1 MTRPLQKEP
10 PKGSRLAVYVDRL
23 VKYVDEDPA
32 LWQSSDPDLRALGV
46 TALLSEEHRLW
57 ALPLEIARDYRVLPA
72 IAKAHGPAAADLLSK
87 SFPAF
92 LDEHVLL
99 VQEQAKSNASAHE
112 RQARTRDVRS
122 CVEAVIMAAL
132 YDGYLVGD
140 SLNKNY
146 MRAAA
151 RLGVDRGAVRRAD
164 ISFRRRMGCIPPD
177 LKDAACTA
185 LARITAH
192 VRDCER
198 QLRPPRGV
206 RNRGG

>member
-1 MTRPLQKEP
+1 MR
-10 PKGSRLAVYVDRL
+10 
-23 VKYVDEDPA
+23 YVDEDPA
-32 LWQSSDPDLRALGV
+32 LWQSLDPDLRALGV

-99 VQEQAKSNASAHE
+99 VQEQAKSNASARE

-164 ISFRRRMGCIPPD
+164 ISFRRRMD
-177 LKDAACTA
+177 RTSLELKNASVAGLA
-185 LARITAH
+185 LVITH
-192 VRDCER
+192 VREHER
-198 QLRPPRGV
+198 RLGPPRGV
-206 RNRGG
+206 RNRQF